1 MLETFDT
8 IFSYFVGIYSTI
20 VLSSYVAMA
29 ILAFLEHRK
38 HYTYHDDAYTI
49 DELKKAKYGED
60 LYILKYPTEYSPV
73 ECWLE
78 V

>member
-38 HYTYHDDAYTI
+38 HYAWVKY
-49 DELKKAKYGED
+49 LRKKNKRQRKRKRKRKNRD
-60 LYILKYPTEYSPV
+60 
-73 ECWLE
+73 
-78 V
+78 